1 MFSKGTLLAYKVKY
15 IQIGGLMFF
24 KNSRIRFFKLVGL
37 SGKNQKG
44 ETQSSAKFSVWSF
57 NIT

>member
-15 IQIGGLMFF
+15 IHIGGLMFF
-24 KNSRIRFFKLVGL
+24 ENSQIRFFKLVGL

-44 ETQSSAKFSVWSF
+44 ESQSSAKFSV
-57 NIT
+57 

>member
-24 KNSRIRFFKLVGL
+24 ENSQIRFFKLVGL

-44 ETQSSAKFSVWSF
+44 ESQSSAKFSV
-57 NIT
+57 